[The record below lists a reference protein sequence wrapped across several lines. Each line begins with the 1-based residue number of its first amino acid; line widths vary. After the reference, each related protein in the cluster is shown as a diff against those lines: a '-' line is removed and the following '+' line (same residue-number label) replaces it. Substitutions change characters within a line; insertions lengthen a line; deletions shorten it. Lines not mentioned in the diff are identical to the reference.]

1 VREAF
6 ASCAVVDPGH
16 ARKHL
21 ARESGD
27 PMTAF
32 VRKGTEAVSGSP
44 RTQADDDQSWE
55 VGQPHST
62 EEAPNKAQA
71 AEEVEGRRLAKGNL
85 LEPNILWTQSQVGMH
100 STLEWVREANCYSL
114 ALSL

>member
-1 VREAF
+1 MDASIMREAF
-6 ASCAVVDPGH
+6 VLCAVVDLRH

-62 EEAPNKAQA
+62 EEA
-71 AEEVEGRRLAKGNL
+71 AKQSASSGGGGGKEAGQG
-85 LEPNILWTQSQVGMH
+85 EP
-100 STLEWVREANCYSL
+100 A
-114 ALSL
+114 